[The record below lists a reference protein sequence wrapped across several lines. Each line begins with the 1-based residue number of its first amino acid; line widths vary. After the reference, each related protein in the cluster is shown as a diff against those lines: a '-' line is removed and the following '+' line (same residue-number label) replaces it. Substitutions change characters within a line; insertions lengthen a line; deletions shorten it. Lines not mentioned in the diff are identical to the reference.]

1 MHLLDIFWRV
11 WGIPSL
17 ELFQLDQAFRPY
29 QPKSKSIW
37 VNGERRKGYSVKGIV
52 KIDIIISKFC
62 LGEPCLMVLDCFS
75 VLRVFDLLLR
85 TEGVSTVASLF
96 LVGSS

>member
-1 MHLLDIFWRV
+1 MPLLEIFWGVR
-11 WGIPSL
+11 GIPRL
-17 ELFQLDQAFRPY
+17 ELSQLDQTLHPY
-29 QPKSKSIW
+29 KSIW

>member
-1 MHLLDIFWRV
+1 MPLLEIFWGVR
-11 WGIPSL
+11 GIPRL
-17 ELFQLDQAFRPY
+17 ELSQLDQTLRPY
-29 QPKSKSIW
+29 KSIW